1 MLFNSVIL
9 CNVVLCNVVQC
20 SSMHRYCVDRYK
32 TILRKAAPLVLKSKV
47 DIVFWEEG
55 YRCSRSGT
63 DDWIVVTSKSM
74 MKGSRGAC

>member
-1 MLFNSVIL
+1 MQCFA
-9 CNVVLCNVVQC
+9 VQC
-20 SSMHRYCVDRYK
+20 GAMHRFCVDRYK

-63 DDWIVVTSKSM
+63 DDWIVVTSKRARELEREDSGL
-74 MKGSRGAC
+74 K